1 MTLNQTYKE
10 KIIPTLMSEFSI
22 HNIMAVP
29 KVSKIT
35 INMGVKD
42 MAHDKGLIEKIASQM
57 TAIAGQKPKLT
68 RAKIAIANFKLRE
81 GDPVGMTV
89 TLRGARMYDFMT
101 KLFEI
106 VLPRVRDFQG
116 VSTTAFDHAGNY
128 TLGLSEQIIFPEID
142 YGKIDKIRGLEITF
156 VIGSKQRELSQRLL
170 QLLGMPFQ
178 KHGNRSKN

>member
-1 MTLNQTYKE
+1 MTLNQTYKD
-10 KIIPTLMSEFSI
+10 KIVPTLMSEFSI

-35 INMGVKD
+35 INIGAKEMV
-42 MAHDKGLIEKIASQM
+42 HDKGLIEKIAAQL

-68 RAKIAIANFKLRE
+68 KAKIAIANFKLRE
-81 GDPVGMTV
+81 GDPVGMTA

-116 VSTTAFDHAGNY
+116 VSTTAFDRAGNY

-156 VIGSKQRELSQRLL
+156 VINSGNTEISQRLL
-170 QLLGMPFQ
+170 QLLGMPFA
-178 KHGNRSKN
+178 KKK